1 MFWKL
6 LCALTIRLCARLAI
20 FCASQDRERW
30 NSFQGLLTRQGFTL
44 MSLGPIPDSSLAACA
59 QDGEMRKNF
68 QRTLTKQGF
77 KFKLGMKVLSGRV
90 EGDTVKLELEPSKG
104 GDKETLEADVV
115 LVSAGVCR

>member
-1 MFWKL
+1 
-6 LCALTIRLCARLAI
+6 
-20 FCASQDRERW
+20 
-30 NSFQGLLTRQGFTL
+30 

-104 GDKETLEADVV
+104 GDKETFEADVV

>member
-1 MFWKL
+1 
-6 LCALTIRLCARLAI
+6 
-20 FCASQDRERW
+20 
-30 NSFQGLLTRQGFTL
+30 
-44 MSLGPIPDSSLAACA
+44 
-59 QDGEMRKNF
+59 MRKNF

-104 GDKETLEADVV
+104 GDKETFEADVV